1 VEVTGADPQDEVQ
14 QPAGEVSADLMPRF
28 LARLIDGLLLG
39 FLMFV
44 IIVPIVFVGIFGTS
58 GYSAFG
64 GFGLSSIVISLVFT
78 TIVIGY
84 FAYLESSRGQTVGK
98 MVMKLKTVGPDG
110 QNPSFESAAKRSGF
124 YALAIIPV
132 IGGLLE
138 LGAVIY
144 IAYTINESPAHTG
157 WHDEFA
163 GGTRVIKLS

>member
-1 VEVTGADPQDEVQ
+1 
-14 QPAGEVSADLMPRF
+14 MPRF
-28 LARLIDGLLLG
+28 LARLIDGLMLG

-64 GFGLSSIVISLVFT
+64 SFGLSSIVISLVFT

-110 QNPSFESAAKRSGF
+110 QNPSFESAA
-124 YALAIIPV
+124 
-132 IGGLLE
+132 
-138 LGAVIY
+138 
-144 IAYTINESPAHTG
+144 T